1 MKKDD
6 VRTGAT
12 YLAKVSG
19 EVVPVR
25 ITEEKWKG
33 ENHTGWVGTNTQTGR
48 SVYIKSAQRLRA
60 QVGAAKA
67 APLAPVAGDAP
78 HVGPGAPDGEVVGES
93 AKAASPAP
101 PKAASDRK
109 GKKAG
114 KATGG
119 QKGKGAKVPAKSA
132 KPKKDRPMSGLDAA
146 AKVLADAGE
155 PMRVKDIVA
164 AAEKK
169 GLWKSKAGK
178 TPEATVYAAIIREIF
193 NKGVDSRFVKKD
205 RGLFA
210 AAGK

>member
-6 VRTGAT
+6 IKIGST

-19 EVVPVR
+19 EVVPVTLR
-25 ITEEKWKG
+25 EEKWKG
-33 ENHTGWVGTNTQTGR
+33 EKHTGWVGTNTQTGR
-48 SVYIKSAQRLRA
+48 SVYVKSAQRLRA
-60 QVGAAKA
+60 QVSAKA
-67 APLAPVAGDAP
+67 APLARVAGD
-78 HVGPGAPDGEVVGES
+78 VGPGSPDGEVVGES

-101 PKAASDRK
+101 PKAASGRK

-119 QKGKGAKVPAKSA
+119 QKAKAAKAPAKTA

-146 AKVLADAGE
+146 AKILADSGE
-155 PMRVKDIVA
+155 AMRVKDIVA